1 MIVNNLLVQV
11 NEKSTQAFQ
20 NKKNKKIGSSNDSIN
35 RFIH

>member
-20 NKKNKKIGSSNDSIN
+20 KKKKKTVH
-35 RFIH
+35 RMTR